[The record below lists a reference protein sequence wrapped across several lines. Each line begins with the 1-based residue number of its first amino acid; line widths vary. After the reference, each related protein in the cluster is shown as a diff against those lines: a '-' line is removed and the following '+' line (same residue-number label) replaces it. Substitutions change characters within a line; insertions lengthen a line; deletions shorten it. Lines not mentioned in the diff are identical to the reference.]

1 MIGYKPFVY
10 PGIGVE
16 RAYAK
21 SNEPALAVAEP
32 ESLPEVE
39 VVGAAQPYPWG
50 SFTDLCCSPLLSLLL
65 EAPV

>member
-21 SNEPALAVAEP
+21 SDEPAPAVAEP

-39 VVGAAQPYPWG
+39 VVGAAEADT
-50 SFTDLCCSPLLSLLL
+50 SFAGHCCLP
-65 EAPV
+65 

>member
-10 PGIGVE
+10 PGIGIE

-21 SNEPALAVAEP
+21 SDEPALAVAEP

-39 VVGAAQPYPWG
+39 VVGAAEADT
-50 SFTDLCCSPLLSLLL
+50 SFAGHCCSPLLPLLL